1 MKFSRRVWYL
11 STSSENALSSPPRK
25 AVTTAESSIA
35 RSRSLTV
42 IPWCGISCLRA
53 ILAITYPR
61 IDETL
66 TTEEPVSTSWVKVLA
81 AVYDAGGMPT
91 PGQWSKTLNHN
102 DLALLRRPTCP
113 AHCALVSSIQDN
125 SGRIPYTLGLP
136 YTLVGVPSAFEGL
149 LWPVAR
155 LR

>member
-25 AVTTAESSIA
+25 AVTPAESSIA
-35 RSRSLTV
+35 TSHSLTV
-42 IPWCGISCLRA
+42 IPLCGISWFRA
-53 ILAITYPR
+53 ILGITYPR
-61 IDETL
+61 IGETL

-113 AHCALVSSIQDN
+113 AHCDLVSSIQDN
-125 SGRIPYTLGLP
+125 SGRIPSTLCLTS
-136 YTLVGVPSAFEGL
+136 TLVEDHSALE
-149 LWPVAR
+149 
-155 LR
+155 